1 MKAVKHSADSSL
13 YAWYVVAVLMLA
25 YTFSFVDRQI
35 LSLMVGPIRRDLGI
49 SDTGFSLLSGFSF
62 AVFYT
67 LMGIPLG
74 RYADN
79 HSRRNLVVVGIL
91 FWSLMTT
98 LCGLARQFWQL
109 FIARMGVGVG
119 EAALSPAAYSLIS
132 DYFPKDKLGKAIS
145 VYGTGIYLGA
155 GMAFIVGGLVIEWL
169 SNTPPLEIPVLGTLR
184 AWQLAFIVV
193 GLPGVLFALLA
204 LTIREPLRQGK
215 GANVDSIPLNEVIK
229 FVLLRWQT
237 FVPYIL
243 GISFISLF
251 GYGVFAWFPEFIHR
265 TYQWKIGD
273 AGVLTGIIVLVFG
286 SAGIISGGLI
296 ADKLTQRGYK
306 DAHIRG
312 AFIGACC
319 LAPFAILFPLMPD
332 ANLAFVL
339 FAMVMFFTSFHYGII
354 PSGLQIIVPNRMR
367 GQISALYL
375 FVNNIIGL
383 GFGPTIVGLFTD
395 YFYKD
400 DANLHLSLA
409 STALIAIPV
418 AVTLFYLGLKPYR
431 ACVEKQEGLG

>member
-1 MKAVKHSADSSL
+1 MKAVKHSADSLL

-98 LCGLARQFWQL
+98 LCGFARQFWQL
-109 FIARMGVGVG
+109 FITRMGVGVG

-132 DYFPKDKLGKAIS
+132 DYFPKEKLGKAIS

-155 GMAFIVGGLVIEWL
+155 GMAFVVGGLVIEWL
-169 SNTPPLEIPVLGTLR
+169 SNTPPLHIPLLGTLR

-204 LTIREPLRQGK
+204 LTIREPSRQGASS
-215 GANVDSIPLNEVIK
+215 GQNSIPLREVIQ
-229 FVLLRWQT
+229 FVFSRWQT

-273 AGVLTGIIVLVFG
+273 AGIVTGVIVLVFG
-286 SAGIISGGLI
+286 SAGIISGGI
-296 ADKLTQRGYK
+296 FADTLMHRGYK
-306 DAHIRG
+306 DAHLR
-312 AFIGACC
+312 AVFIGACC
-319 LAPFAILFPLMPD
+319 LVPFAILFPLMPD
-332 ANLAFVL
+332 ANWAFTL
-339 FAMVMFFTSFHYGII
+339 FAGVMFFTSFHYGII
-354 PSGLQIIVPNRMR
+354 PSGLQIVVPNRMR

-383 GFGPTIVGLFTD
+383 GFGPTLVGLLTD
-395 YFYKD
+395 YLYQD
-400 DANLHLSLA
+400 DASLYLSLA
-409 STALIAIPV
+409 STAFFTIPIA
-418 AVTLFYLGLKPYR
+418 AALYYFGLKPYR
-431 ACVEKQEGLG
+431 ACVEEQVG